1 MWRAHLC
8 RLLRLCVDPAGFA
21 RGPGNGMSLGPA
33 GGRARGSARPLRG
46 RHRGGSSTR
55 WRGLSRP
62 GPGSPREPWSLCA
75 GRPHAEK
82 GAHPEVRKEG
92 LQAAPGDSPAVPLVK
107 TWKLAGHTRVYQGV
121 PWAGLLVETRLRARG
136 RAQGVSVAPASCQ
149 RSACHPPVLGP
160 SPRRGQCA
168 CTRNTQQILEVQMR
182 RGGFDVKNTVKIPL
196 AQ

>member
-1 MWRAHLC
+1 MAEHEEARAPC
-8 RLLRLCVDPAGFA
+8 AAATVEGAAPDGAGSA
-21 RGPGNGMSLGPA
+21 ALGRGRPGSLGPCV
-33 GGRARGSARPLRG
+33 
-46 RHRGGSSTR
+46 RGGHMR
-55 WRGLSRP
+55 RRV
-62 GPGSPREPWSLCA
+62 RI
-75 GRPHAEK
+75 
-82 GAHPEVRKEG
+82 RKEG
-92 LQAAPGDSPAVPLVK
+92 PQAAPGDSPAVPLVK

-168 CTRNTQQILEVQMR
+168 CTRNTQRILEVQMR
-182 RGGFDVKNTVKIPL
+182 RGCFDVKNTVKIPL